1 MQNYSKPAAVL
12 RICSLLLLLS
22 VPYRY
27 LAGILPA
34 AALPVWG
41 LCCTAV
47 IHFLHRKG
55 IRAEAA
61 AIIGFSAALLIPAC
75 VLGLLALIP
84 QLIADTL
91 FLRIKLIF
99 GLLALTAFISVT
111 STALF
116 IFTER
121 WRRYEPLAAILMFSL
136 LFFPQQHYRLTAF
149 SHPLFAAGF
158 AGVFMLLQT
167 ALLCIPFLK
176 RRRFTAFAFI
186 FIGLTAVLLTL
197 LIRTFNKGSVGNNG
211 GLLEQK
217 LFEFDFSQFL
227 QLQDEVKMNTNLVMV
242 VHVDQE
248 YDSHLFRRMYLSGWS
263 PQKGFYEK
271 SAPGEPEQ
279 PLRITGQ
286 PAELPHQSF
295 LCRER
300 VSQEIF
306 TVNLDPDSL
315 VALDYPLSVT
325 PYTVWDTVSFKGAY
339 KAESE
344 VLHGVP
350 LDLITAEPPSGN
362 PAEGLSAEALH
373 FYTSVDT
380 GTKELLFPIAESVT
394 APFALYYDKV
404 YALLDYFREG
414 EYRYSLRPGQAPDGD
429 QLRYFV
435 TESKKGYCSYFAFA
449 YCLMLRSLGIPARLA
464 AGFFLQPESGIL
476 NYYPVRANMA
486 HAWVEVF
493 FPYLG
498 WVDIDPTTE
507 QLADGESLDFS
518 FQAGGDQFTQLLDE
532 ILLNRSALRIR
543 HGGTLS
549 AAEAQTVAQ
558 RVSQFFKMHRG
569 ILFCIAAL
577 VVILLYGAFR
587 AYPYLIIRFSRN
599 NRKIILTLK
608 RLHKHPSDAFYAL
621 TQKAKFAPSCTDEDV
636 AIAKQL
642 YRSEKKQGKNREAN
656 HKQRG
661 SR

>member
-1 MQNYSKPAAVL
+1 MQNYSKPAAAL

-34 AALPVWG
+34 ASLPVWG

-116 IFTER
+116 IYTEQ
-121 WRRYEPLAAILMFSL
+121 WRRYEPLVAILVFSL

-149 SHPLFAAGF
+149 SHPIFAAGF

-176 RRRFTAFAFI
+176 RRRFAAFALI
-186 FIGLTAVLLTL
+186 FIGLTAVLLAL

-362 PAEGLSAEALH
+362 PAEGLSAEALR

-380 GTKELLFPIAESVT
+380 GTKALLFPIAESVT

-532 ILLNRSALRIR
+532 ILLNRSALRVR

-577 VVILLYGAFR
+577 VAIFLYGAFR
-587 AYPYLIIRFSRN
+587 AYPYLIIRYSRN

-608 RLHKHPSDAFYAL
+608 RLHKHPSDAFYVL
-621 TQKAKFAPSCTDEDV
+621 TQKAKFAPSCTGEDV

-642 YRSEKKQGKNREAN
+642 YCSEKKQGKKAWKR
-656 HKQRG
+656 
-661 SR
+661 SRRDGK

>member
-47 IHFLHRKG
+47 IHFLYRKE

-61 AIIGFSAALLIPAC
+61 VIIGFSAALLIPAC

-84 QLIADTL
+84 RLIADTL
-91 FLRIKLIF
+91 FLRIKLLF

-116 IFTER
+116 ISVER
-121 WRRYEPLAAILMFSL
+121 WRRYEPLAAILVFSL

-158 AGVFMLLQT
+158 AGVFMLLQIT
-167 ALLCIPFLK
+167 LLCIPFLK
-176 RRRFTAFAFI
+176 RRRFAAFALI
-186 FIGLTAVLLTL
+186 FIGLTAVLLAL
-197 LIRTFNKGSVGNNG
+197 LIRTFNKSSVGNNG

-279 PLRITGQ
+279 PLRITQQ

-362 PAEGLSAEALH
+362 PAEGLSAEALR

-380 GTKELLFPIAESVT
+380 GTKALLFPIAESVT

-507 QLADGESLDFS
+507 QLADGELLDFS

-569 ILFCIAAL
+569 ILLCIAVL

-587 AYPYLIIRFSRN
+587 AYPYLIIRCSRN

-608 RLHKHPSDAFYAL
+608 RLHKHPSEAFYAL

>member
-55 IRAEAA
+55 IRTEAA
-61 AIIGFSAALLIPAC
+61 AIIGFSASLLIPAC
-75 VLGLLALIP
+75 FLGLLALIP

-116 IFTER
+116 ISTER
-121 WRRYEPLAAILMFSL
+121 WRRYEPLAAILVFSL
-136 LFFPQQHYRLTAF
+136 LFFPQQHYRLTVF
-149 SHPLFAAGF
+149 SNPLFAAGF

-176 RRRFTAFAFI
+176 RRRFAAFALI
-186 FIGLTAVLLTL
+186 FIGLTAVLLAL
-197 LIRTFNKGSVGNNG
+197 LIRTFNKSSVGNNG

-279 PLRITGQ
+279 PLRITQQ
-286 PAELPHQSF
+286 PADIPHQSF

-362 PAEGLSAEALH
+362 PAEGLSAEALR
-373 FYTSVDT
+373 FYTSVDS
-380 GTKELLFPIAESVT
+380 GTKALLFPIAESVT

-577 VVILLYGAFR
+577 VVILVYGAFR
-587 AYPYLIIRFSRN
+587 AYPYLIIRYSRN

-608 RLHKHPSDAFYAL
+608 RLHKHPSDVFYAL

-642 YRSEKKQGKNREAN
+642 YRLEKKQGKNREAN
-656 HKQRG
+656 HKQRSG
-661 SR
+661 K

>member
-12 RICSLLLLLS
+12 RVCSLLLLLS

-91 FLRIKLIF
+91 FLRIKLLF

-116 IFTER
+116 ISVER
-121 WRRYEPLAAILMFSL
+121 WRRYEPLVAILVFSL
-136 LFFPQQHYRLTAF
+136 LFFPQQHYRLTVF
-149 SHPLFAAGF
+149 SHPIFAAGF

-176 RRRFTAFAFI
+176 RRRFAAFALI
-186 FIGLTAVLLTL
+186 FIGLTAVLLAL
-197 LIRTFNKGSVGNNG
+197 LIKTFNKGSVGNNG

-279 PLRITGQ
+279 PLRITQQ

-339 KAESE
+339 KTESE

-362 PAEGLSAEALH
+362 PAEGLSAEALR
-373 FYTSVDT
+373 FYTDVDS
-380 GTKELLFPIAESVT
+380 GTKALLFPIAESVT
-394 APFALYYDKV
+394 ASFALYYDKV

-532 ILLNRSALRIR
+532 ILLNRSTLRIR

-569 ILFCIAAL
+569 ILFCIAVL
-577 VVILLYGAFR
+577 VVLLLYGAFR
-587 AYPYLIIRFSRN
+587 TYPYLIIRFSRN

-621 TQKAKFAPSCTDEDV
+621 TQKAKFAPSCTDADV

-642 YRSEKKQGKNREAN
+642 YRSEKKQRKNAWNRSRRDGK
-656 HKQRG
+656 
-661 SR
+661 

>member
-61 AIIGFSAALLIPAC
+61 AIIGFSVALLIPAC

-84 QLIADTL
+84 QLIADAL

-116 IFTER
+116 IYTER
-121 WRRYEPLAAILMFSL
+121 WRRYEPLVAILVFSL

-158 AGVFMLLQT
+158 AGVFMLIQT

-176 RRRFTAFAFI
+176 RRRFAVFALI
-186 FIGLTAVLLTL
+186 FIGLTAVLLAL

-271 SAPGEPEQ
+271 SAPCEPEQ
-279 PLRITGQ
+279 PLRITQQ

-362 PAEGLSAEALH
+362 PAEGLSAEALR
-373 FYTSVDT
+373 FYTSVDS
-380 GTKELLFPIAESVT
+380 GTKALLFPIAESVT

-543 HGGTLS
+543 HGGTRS
-549 AAEAQTVAQ
+549 ATEAQTVAQ
-558 RVSQFFKMHRG
+558 RVSQFFKMHRE
-569 ILFCIAAL
+569 ILFCIAVL

-608 RLHKHPSDAFYAL
+608 RLHKHPSDAFYTL

-636 AIAKQL
+636 ATAKQL
-642 YRSEKKQGKNREAN
+642 YRLEKKQKKNVWKRSRRDGK
-656 HKQRG
+656 
-661 SR
+661 

>member
-47 IHFLHRKG
+47 IYFLHRKG

-75 VLGLLALIP
+75 ILGLLALIP

-99 GLLALTAFISVT
+99 GLLALTAFISVA

-121 WRRYEPLAAILMFSL
+121 WRRYEPLVAILVFSL

-149 SHPLFAAGF
+149 SNPLFAAGF
-158 AGVFMLLQT
+158 AGAFMLLQT

-176 RRRFTAFAFI
+176 RRRFAVFALI
-186 FIGLTAVLLTL
+186 FIGLTAVLLAL

-242 VHVDQE
+242 VHIDQE

-279 PLRITGQ
+279 PLRISQQ

-362 PAEGLSAEALH
+362 PAEGLSAEALR

-380 GTKELLFPIAESVT
+380 GTKALLFPIAESVT

-464 AGFFLQPESGIL
+464 AGFFLQSESGIL

-549 AAEAQTVAQ
+549 AAEAQTLAQ

-569 ILFCIAAL
+569 ILLCIAAL
-577 VVILLYGAFR
+577 VAILLYGTFR

-608 RLHKHPSDAFYAL
+608 RLHKYPSNAFYAL
-621 TQKAKFAPSCTDEDV
+621 TQKAKFAPACTGEDV

-642 YRSEKKQGKNREAN
+642 YRSEKKQRKNAWHRSR
-656 HKQRG
+656 RG

>member
-61 AIIGFSAALLIPAC
+61 TIIGFSAALLIPAC

-111 STALF
+111 STVLF
-116 IFTER
+116 ISTER
-121 WRRYEPLAAILMFSL
+121 WRRYEPLAAILVFSL

-149 SHPLFAAGF
+149 SNPLFAAGF

-176 RRRFTAFAFI
+176 RRRFATFALI
-186 FIGLTAVLLTL
+186 FIGLTAVLLAL

-248 YDSHLFRRMYLSGWS
+248 YDSHLFRHMYLSGWS

-271 SAPGEPEQ
+271 SAPGELEQ
-279 PLRITGQ
+279 PLRITQQ

-339 KAESE
+339 KVESE

-362 PAEGLSAEALH
+362 PAEGLSAEALR

-380 GTKELLFPIAESVT
+380 GTKALLFPIAESVT

-414 EYRYSLRPGQAPDGD
+414 EYRYSLRPGQAPDDD

-498 WVDIDPTTE
+498 WVDVDPTTE

-569 ILFCIAAL
+569 ILFCIAVL
-577 VVILLYGAFR
+577 VVILLYGAFH
-587 AYPYLIIRFSRN
+587 AYPYLIIRYSRN

-642 YRSEKKQGKNREAN
+642 YRLEKKQGKNAWKR
-656 HKQRG
+656 
-661 SR
+661 SRRDGK